1 MRTLVKKIFCLT
13 LFTLVSAN
21 LYAETYY
28 IDVRTAEEYAGDHID
43 NAINIEHS
51 KIIEGINDNNINKDD
66 TIYVYCRS
74 GKRAEFAKQM
84 LESSPDG
91 NSWKSRNSG
100 KVYTTIGMVM
110 GLKLANQTS
119 P

>member
-43 NAINIEHS
+43 NAINIDVLNDSFES
-51 KIIEGINDNNINKDD
+51 KAVSTLPKDK
-66 TIYVYCRS
+66 TIALYCRS
-74 GKRAEFAKQM
+74 GRRSKNAAKI
-84 LESSPDG
+84 LSANGYTVVEL
-91 NSWKSRNSG
+91 NSG
-100 KVYTTIGMVM
+100 YNGWK
-110 GLKLANQTS
+110 KNFN
-119 P
+119 

>member
-1 MRTLVKKIFCLT
+1 MRDLVKKIFCST

-28 IDVRTAEEYAGDHID
+28 IDVRKAEEYAGDHID

-51 KIIEGINDNNINKDD
+51 KIIEGINENNINKDD

-84 LESSPDG
+84 LEKAG
-91 NSWKSRNSG
+91 FT
-100 KVYTTIGMVM
+100 KVTNLGGIEQAKTFIE
-110 GLKLANQTS
+110 KNK
-119 P
+119 